1 MARSSATRPDQAK
14 GPVTLQDVADAAGVS
29 QTTASQALNN
39 KGRVNQKT
47 RERIERIAAN
57 LGYVANPRA
66 RSLKTG
72 RAMILLTELPG
83 VRGDS
88 GIYSGFMGELLI
100 GAADAAMASGYLM
113 MIGGPEVGHSPNLIC
128 DGAVLVDPYPE
139 DPLFELAPAVVTV
152 GQMVDA
158 DDDWPW
164 VDNDHHAAV
173 QATLDHLQDEGFQRP
188 ALLTAFGS
196 FSFAE
201 NSVRAYEEWMT
212 ARGRQGI
219 VERIAPHPDLEQGR
233 IAVTEL
239 LDRPDPP
246 DAILTSSEPLALA
259 ALEIIERR
267 GMSVPGDVGLV
278 NLYDSETLR
287 TARIPITAVELR
299 PREVGHRAVEIL
311 IQQIADDGTS
321 PRSALVGATLTL
333 RASTLRGG

>member
-1 MARSSATRPDQAK
+1 VNRPSATRPDHAK
-14 GPVTLQDVADAAGVS
+14 KPVTLQEVADAARVS
-29 QTTASQALNN
+29 PTTASQALNN

-47 RERIERIAAN
+47 RERIVRIAAN

-83 VRGDS
+83 VRGDA
-88 GIYSGFMGELLI
+88 GIYSGFIGELLI

-113 MIGGPEVGHSPNLIC
+113 MIGGPDVGHSPNLIC
-128 DGAVLVDPYPE
+128 DGAVLVDPYAE

-152 GQMVDA
+152 GRMVDA
-158 DDDWPW
+158 DDEWPW

-173 QATLDHLQDEGFQRP
+173 HLTLDHLQDEGFRRP
-188 ALLTAFGS
+188 ALLTASGS

-201 NSVRAYEEWMT
+201 NSVGAYEEWMT

-219 VERIAPHPDLEQGR
+219 VEKVAPHPDLDQGR
-233 IAVTEL
+233 IAVAEL
-239 LDRPDPP
+239 FDRRDPP
-246 DAILTSSEPLALA
+246 DALLTSSEPLALA
-259 ALEIIERR
+259 ALEVIERR

-287 TARIPITAVELR
+287 TARIPITAVDLK
-299 PREVGHRAVEIL
+299 PREVGHRAVQIL
-311 IQQIADDGTS
+311 IQQIGEDGMS
-321 PRSALVGATLTL
+321 ARSSLVGATLIH
-333 RASTLRGG
+333 RASTSRRA